1 MAQNHQKIEKVNSL
15 QWLVGAAILIGALL
29 SFLPLSAGA
38 ADEQPVKVKYAH
50 GSGVNPRHFER
61 WECALD
67 TRSMKADEAA
77 KLRDLV
83 NSTKILSTKDSDYE
97 STEGG
102 PFYSIEIEKA
112 QQKRKFNWSYQHA
125 PAGIQPLVRFLE
137 DHSQKTA
144 YENGK
149 EVK

>member
-1 MAQNHQKIEKVNSL
+1 MAQELQRIERANSL

-29 SFLPLSAGA
+29 SFLPTGAGA

-61 WECALD
+61 WECTLD
-67 TRSMKADEAA
+67 SRSMKADEGAN
-77 KLRDLV
+77 LRDLV
-83 NSTKILSTKDSDYE
+83 NSTKILSTKDSEYE
-97 STEGG
+97 TTEGG

-125 PAGIQPLVRFLE
+125 PAAIQPLVRFLE
-137 DHSQKTA
+137 DHSQKTV

>member
-1 MAQNHQKIEKVNSL
+1 MAQNHQKIERANSL

-61 WECALD
+61 WECTLD
-67 TRSMKADEAA
+67 SRSMKADEGA

-83 NSTKILSTKDSDYE
+83 SSTKILSTKDSEYE
-97 STEGG
+97 TTEGG

-112 QQKRKFNWSYQHA
+112 QHKRKFNWSYQHA
-125 PAGIQPLVRFLE
+125 PAAIQPLVRFLE
-137 DHSQKTA
+137 DHSQKTV